1 MIKCPKDY
9 KIPTND
15 WLRPIKVLIDEYNLE
30 NSKNL
35 IYDSELIEDEIKKER
50 ILVKVSKVDTL
61 LIKYY

>member
-30 NSKNL
+30 NSQNL
-35 IYDSELIEDEIKKER
+35 IYES
-50 ILVKVSKVDTL
+50 
-61 LIKYY
+61 